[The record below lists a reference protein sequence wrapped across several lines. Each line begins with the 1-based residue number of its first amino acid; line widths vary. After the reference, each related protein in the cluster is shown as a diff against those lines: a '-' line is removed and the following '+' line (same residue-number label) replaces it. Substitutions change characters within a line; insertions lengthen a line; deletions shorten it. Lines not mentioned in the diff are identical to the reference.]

1 MNIHCTSISR
11 KHHIHSLEDTGD
23 KCLYFQNPMLSG
35 IYNPSFSGLMNGY
48 KVM

>member
-1 MNIHCTSISR
+1 MN
-11 KHHIHSLEDTGD
+11 IHSLEAMGD

-35 IYNPSFSGLMNGY
+35 IYNPNFSGLMNGC